1 MPYKTYKE
9 LESLDTEASHPDTL
23 DLDLMSPLEL
33 VTAMNRADR
42 TIAEAVEKAL
52 PAVAEAAAA
61 VAESFARGGRLI
73 YAGAGTSGRL
83 GVLDAAECPP
93 TFGVPRELVV
103 GIIAGGVEALTR
115 SIEGAEDDCDAARAE
130 VSLLNVG
137 ENDTVC
143 GITASR
149 RTPFAAAALE
159 EAKKRG
165 ARTVFI
171 CCNPVPDSFPQAD
184 IIIAPLT
191 GPEILAGSTRLKA
204 GTATKMIL
212 NMISTAAMA
221 LSGKVYRNLMVDLR
235 PWSEKLQARSRLIL
249 SRALG
254 LDYEEADRLLAE
266 AKGELKTAIA
276 MNIYHLTYE
285 EARKKLLE
293 NEGKLRVKGK

>member
-73 YAGAGTSGRL
+73 YVGAGTSGRL

-130 VSLLNVG
+130 VSRLNVG